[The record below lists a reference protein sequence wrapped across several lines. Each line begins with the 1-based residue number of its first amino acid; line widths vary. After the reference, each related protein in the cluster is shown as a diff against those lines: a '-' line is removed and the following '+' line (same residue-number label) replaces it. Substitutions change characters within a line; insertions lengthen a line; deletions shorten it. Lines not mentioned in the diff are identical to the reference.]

1 MADQKSRRSNR
12 ITPRKQVVVR
22 FKALWVLLGILFS
35 LIGLFSVIFQ
45 ILMTREGQSHSWVD
59 SFYWVVVTMSTLGFG
74 DITFQEHGG
83 RLFSIIVI
91 LSGVSFL
98 LVLLPFVLI
107 QFVVVPWMEQRSE
120 NRIPRSVPESISNHI
135 VLTRISHIEESLISR
150 IKAADL
156 NYVVLIEDYDEA
168 TRLHDLGYTVMLG
181 EWDDPET
188 YLQARAN
195 KASLF
200 VANRSDVI
208 NTNIAFTLREVAP
221 ELTVVTTAN
230 SNASVDILELAG
242 ASHVVELGVLLGKII
257 AQRVLGIDATDHIV
271 GEVKGI
277 SISEVG
283 VTGTSLAGKTIGET
297 RIRSLSGVT
306 VVGIWNRGRYDI
318 ATAEMKIEPNSV
330 LILAG
335 TVEQLEQFDQ
345 IFKSN
350 QTAEESVLI
359 IGGGRVGRE
368 VGKSL
373 KEYGLKYK
381 IIEKQA
387 ERVLDPECYVAG
399 DAADLKVLEAAGIR
413 TAHAVAVTTHD
424 DDVNVYLT
432 IYCRRLRPDIQIIA
446 RANTDR
452 NISTLYRAG
461 ADAVLSYAST
471 GATSIWNQAFAS
483 DNVLLADGLEIRT
496 VTVPDDLVRV
506 PLINSGIREKTG
518 VNVVAIEFGGRVE
531 TDPNPNE
538 PIPAGAN
545 LVLIGDEDAFLKFHD
560 NFQNYT

>member
-496 VTVPDDLVRV
+496 VAVPDDLVRV